1 MRTKIQKWGNS
12 LGIRIPNVMIKELNL
27 ENDSEVEITE
37 DSNKI
42 IIRPV
47 KKPLLKDL
55 LAEIDE
61 TNIHDEIIMKSPFGK
76 EIW

>member
-12 LGIRIPNVMIKELNL
+12 LGIRIPHVMIRELNL
-27 ENDSEVEITE
+27 EHNSEVEITE
-37 DSNKI
+37 DYNKI

-55 LAEIDE
+55 LEEIDE
-61 TNIHDEIIMKSPFGK
+61 TNIHNEIKIEGPTGK